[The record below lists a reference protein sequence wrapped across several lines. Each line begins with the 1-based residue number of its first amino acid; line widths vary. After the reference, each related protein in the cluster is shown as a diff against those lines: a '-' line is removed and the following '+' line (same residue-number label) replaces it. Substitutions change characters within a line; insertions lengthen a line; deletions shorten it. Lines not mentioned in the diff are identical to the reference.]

1 MKYPLKHII
10 YFVYGWDLWTVIL
23 WTILSIILW
32 TVINKRINRRMSRI
46 INWFMLS
53 LIIVAIVF
61 FTITARST
69 QAERQIHLIPFWSY
83 IAAHGSGRETLWLNA
98 FFFLPIGLSL
108 PFLLPDKLKE
118 KPRTTILIACV
129 FSLAIEMIQFIFKLG
144 LAETTDV
151 IMNTLGAALGTIS
164 YIAANHK
171 KEKSEP

>member
-1 MKYPLKHII
+1 MSDILKRII
-10 YFVYGWDLWTVIL
+10 YFVYGWDLETVIL
-23 WTILSIILW
+23 WTFIFIILW
-32 TVINKRINRRMSRI
+32 TVINKRITRKTSRR
-46 INWFMLS
+46 INWVMLS
-53 LIIVAIVF
+53 LIIVAVVF

-69 QAERQIHLIPFWSY
+69 KTERQIHLIPFWSY
-83 IAAHGSGRETLWLNA
+83 IASHGSGRETLWLNA

-108 PFLLPDKLKE
+108 PFLLPDKVKN
-118 KPRTTILIACV
+118 KPRTTIIIACG

-144 LAETTDV
+144 LCETTDV